1 MTSVRQQNFLLRKE
15 KILSMAESL
24 LLDNNEDITLNEL
37 AAEMDIAK
45 GTIYKH
51 FKSKNQLYLELIILN
66 EKRLLEISKRFN
78 ADFRT
83 YVSEFMLYHLHN
95 SNRTILLHMIEERL
109 TNTEKGLK
117 ELFQQLYQVRE
128 ERILSIRDITRDY
141 LDANH
146 SSMSI
151 RDYLSFIW
159 TVTYGASLLLNSTS
173 YQKAIGSRERL
184 IELYVNQALIIA
196 PATTNKKA

>member
-1 MTSVRQQNFLLRKE
+1 MSSVRQQNFLLRKE
-15 KILSMAESL
+15 KILSMAENL

-37 AAEMDIAK
+37 ASEMDIAK

-66 EKRLLEISKRFN
+66 EQRLLEISKRFN
-78 ADFRT
+78 TDFRT
-83 YVSEFMLYHLHN
+83 YVSEYMLYHLHN

-117 ELFQQLYQVRE
+117 ELFQELYQVRE
-128 ERILSIRDITRDY
+128 ERILSIRDLTREY
-141 LDANH
+141 LDANN

-173 YQKAIGSRERL
+173 YQKAVGSRERL
-184 IELYVNQALIIA
+184 IELYVNQALMIA
-196 PATTNKKA
+196 PNNTSA

>member
-1 MTSVRQQNFLLRKE
+1 MSSVRQQNFLLRKE

-24 LLDNNEDITLNEL
+24 LLDNIEDITLNEL
-37 AAEMDIAK
+37 ASEMDIAK

-78 ADFRT
+78 TDFRT
-83 YVSEFMLYHLHN
+83 YVSEYMLYHLHN
-95 SNRTILLHMIEERL
+95 ANRTILLHMIEERL

-117 ELFQQLYQVRE
+117 ELFQELYQVRE
-128 ERILSIRDITRDY
+128 ERILSIRDITREY
-141 LDANH
+141 LDANN

-184 IELYVNQALIIA
+184 IELYVNQALMIA
-196 PATTNKKA
+196 PNTPA

>member
-1 MTSVRQQNFLLRKE
+1 MSSVRQQNFLLRKE
-15 KILSMAESL
+15 KILSMAENL

-37 AAEMDIAK
+37 ASEMDIAK

-66 EKRLLEISKRFN
+66 EQRLLEISKRFN
-78 ADFRT
+78 TDFRT
-83 YVSEFMLYHLHN
+83 YVSEYMLYHLHN

-117 ELFQQLYQVRE
+117 ELFQELYQVRE
-128 ERILSIRDITRDY
+128 ERILSIRDLTREY
-141 LDANH
+141 LDTNN

-184 IELYVNQALIIA
+184 IELYVNQALMIA
-196 PATTNKKA
+196 PNNTSV

>member
-1 MTSVRQQNFLLRKE
+1 MSSVRQQNFLLRKE
-15 KILSMAESL
+15 KILSMAENL

-37 AAEMDIAK
+37 ASEMDIAK

-66 EKRLLEISKRFN
+66 EQRLLEISKRFN
-78 ADFRT
+78 TDFRT
-83 YVSEFMLYHLHN
+83 YVSEYMLYHLHN

-117 ELFQQLYQVRE
+117 ELFQELYQVRE
-128 ERILSIRDITRDY
+128 ERILSIRDITREY
-141 LDANH
+141 LDTNN

-184 IELYVNQALIIA
+184 IELYVNQALMIA
-196 PATTNKKA
+196 PNNTSA

>member
-1 MTSVRQQNFLLRKE
+1 MSSVRQQNFLLRKE
-15 KILSMAESL
+15 KILSMAENL

-37 AAEMDIAK
+37 ASEMDIAK

-66 EKRLLEISKRFN
+66 EQRLLEISKRFN
-78 ADFRT
+78 TDFRT
-83 YVSEFMLYHLHN
+83 YVLEYMLYHLHN

-117 ELFQQLYQVRE
+117 ELFQELYQVRE
-128 ERILSIRDITRDY
+128 ERILSIRDLTREY
-141 LDANH
+141 LDANN
-146 SSMSI
+146 SNMSI

-184 IELYVNQALIIA
+184 IELYVNQALMIA
-196 PATTNKKA
+196 PNNTSV

>member
-1 MTSVRQQNFLLRKE
+1 MSSVRQQNFLLRKE
-15 KILSMAESL
+15 KILSMAENL

-37 AAEMDIAK
+37 ASEMDIAK

-66 EKRLLEISKRFN
+66 EQRLLEISKRFN
-78 ADFRT
+78 TDFRT
-83 YVSEFMLYHLHN
+83 YVSEYMLYHLHN

-117 ELFQQLYQVRE
+117 ELFQELYQVRE
-128 ERILSIRDITRDY
+128 ERILSIRDLTREY
-141 LDANH
+141 LDANN
-146 SSMSI
+146 SNMSI

-173 YQKAIGSRERL
+173 YQKAVGSRERL
-184 IELYVNQALIIA
+184 IELYVNQALMIA
-196 PATTNKKA
+196 PNNTSI

>member
-1 MTSVRQQNFLLRKE
+1 MSSVRQQNFLLRKE
-15 KILSMAESL
+15 KILSMAENL

-37 AAEMDIAK
+37 ASEMDIAK

-66 EKRLLEISKRFN
+66 EQRLLEISKRFN
-78 ADFRT
+78 TDFRT
-83 YVSEFMLYHLHN
+83 YVSEYMLYHLHN

-117 ELFQQLYQVRE
+117 ELFQELYQVRE
-128 ERILSIRDITRDY
+128 ERILSIRDLTREY
-141 LDANH
+141 LDANN

-184 IELYVNQALIIA
+184 IELYVNQALMIA
-196 PATTNKKA
+196 PNNTSP

>member
-1 MTSVRQQNFLLRKE
+1 MSSVRQQNFLLRKE

-37 AAEMDIAK
+37 ASEMDIAK

-66 EKRLLEISKRFN
+66 EQRLLEISKRFN
-78 ADFRT
+78 TDLRT
-83 YVSEFMLYHLHN
+83 YVSEYMLYHLHN

-117 ELFQQLYQVRE
+117 ELFQELYQVRE
-128 ERILSIRDITRDY
+128 ERILSIRDLTREY
-141 LDANH
+141 LDANN

-173 YQKAIGSRERL
+173 YQKAVGSRERL
-184 IELYVNQALIIA
+184 IELYVNQALMIA
-196 PATTNKKA
+196 PNNTST

>member
-1 MTSVRQQNFLLRKE
+1 MSIVRQQNFLLRKE
-15 KILSMAESL
+15 KILSMAENL

-37 AAEMDIAK
+37 ASEMDIAK

-66 EKRLLEISKRFN
+66 EQRLLEISKRFN
-78 ADFRT
+78 TDFRT
-83 YVSEFMLYHLHN
+83 YVSEYMLYHLHN

-117 ELFQQLYQVRE
+117 ELFQELYQVRE
-128 ERILSIRDITRDY
+128 ERILSIRDLTRAY
-141 LDANH
+141 LDTNN

-184 IELYVNQALIIA
+184 IELYVNQALMIA
-196 PATTNKKA
+196 PNNTSA

>member
-1 MTSVRQQNFLLRKE
+1 MSSVRQQNFLLRKE
-15 KILSMAESL
+15 KILSMAENL

-37 AAEMDIAK
+37 ASEMDIAK

-66 EKRLLEISKRFN
+66 EQRLLEISKRFN
-78 ADFRT
+78 TDFRT
-83 YVSEFMLYHLHN
+83 YVLEYMLYHLHN

-117 ELFQQLYQVRE
+117 ELFQELYQVRE
-128 ERILSIRDITRDY
+128 ERILSIRDLTREY
-141 LDANH
+141 LDANN
-146 SSMSI
+146 SNMSI

-184 IELYVNQALIIA
+184 IELYVNQALMIA
-196 PATTNKKA
+196 PNNTSA

>member
-1 MTSVRQQNFLLRKE
+1 MSSVRQQNFLLRKE
-15 KILSMAESL
+15 KILSMAENL

-37 AAEMDIAK
+37 ASEMDIAK

-66 EKRLLEISKRFN
+66 EQRLLEISKRFN
-78 ADFRT
+78 TDFRT
-83 YVSEFMLYHLHN
+83 YVSEYMLYHLHN

-117 ELFQQLYQVRE
+117 ELFQELYQVRE
-128 ERILSIRDITRDY
+128 ERILSIRDLTREY
-141 LDANH
+141 LDANN

-173 YQKAIGSRERL
+173 YQKAVGSRERL
-184 IELYVNQALIIA
+184 IELYVNQALMIA
-196 PATTNKKA
+196 PNNTSV

>member
-1 MTSVRQQNFLLRKE
+1 MSSVRQQNFLLRKE
-15 KILSMAESL
+15 KILSMAENL

-37 AAEMDIAK
+37 ASEMDIAK

-66 EKRLLEISKRFN
+66 EQRLLEISKRFN
-78 ADFRT
+78 TDFRT
-83 YVSEFMLYHLHN
+83 YVSEYMLYHLHN

-117 ELFQQLYQVRE
+117 ELFQELYQVRE
-128 ERILSIRDITRDY
+128 ERILSIRDLTREY
-141 LDANH
+141 LDANN
-146 SSMSI
+146 SNMSI

-184 IELYVNQALIIA
+184 IELYVNQALMIA
-196 PATTNKKA
+196 PNNTSV

>member
-1 MTSVRQQNFLLRKE
+1 MSSVRQQNFLLRKE
-15 KILSMAESL
+15 KILSMAENL

-37 AAEMDIAK
+37 ASEMDIAK

-66 EKRLLEISKRFN
+66 EQRLLEISKRFN
-78 ADFRT
+78 TNFRT
-83 YVSEFMLYHLHN
+83 YVSEYMLYHLHN

-117 ELFQQLYQVRE
+117 ELFQELYQVRE
-128 ERILSIRDITRDY
+128 ERILSIRDLTREY
-141 LDANH
+141 LDTNN

-184 IELYVNQALIIA
+184 IELYVNQALMIA
-196 PATTNKKA
+196 PNNTSA

>member
-1 MTSVRQQNFLLRKE
+1 MSSVRQQNFLLRKE
-15 KILSMAESL
+15 KILSMAENL

-37 AAEMDIAK
+37 ASEMDIAK

-66 EKRLLEISKRFN
+66 EQRLLEISKRFN
-78 ADFRT
+78 TDFRT
-83 YVSEFMLYHLHN
+83 YVLEYMLYHLHN

-117 ELFQQLYQVRE
+117 ELFQELYQVRE
-128 ERILSIRDITRDY
+128 ERILSIRDITREY
-141 LDANH
+141 LDTNN

-184 IELYVNQALIIA
+184 IELYVNQALMIA
-196 PATTNKKA
+196 PNNTSA

>member
-1 MTSVRQQNFLLRKE
+1 MSSVRQQNFLLRKE
-15 KILSMAESL
+15 KILSMAENL

-37 AAEMDIAK
+37 ASEMDIAK

-66 EKRLLEISKRFN
+66 EQRLLEISKRFN
-78 ADFRT
+78 TDFRT
-83 YVSEFMLYHLHN
+83 YVSEYMLYHLHN

-117 ELFQQLYQVRE
+117 ELFQELYQVRE
-128 ERILSIRDITRDY
+128 ERILSIRDLTREY
-141 LDANH
+141 LDANN

-173 YQKAIGSRERL
+173 YQKAVGSRERL
-184 IELYVNQALIIA
+184 IELYVNQALLIA
-196 PATTNKKA
+196 LNNTYI

>member
-1 MTSVRQQNFLLRKE
+1 
-15 KILSMAESL
+15 MAENL

-37 AAEMDIAK
+37 ASEMDIAK

-66 EKRLLEISKRFN
+66 EQRLLEISKRFN
-78 ADFRT
+78 TDFRT
-83 YVSEFMLYHLHN
+83 YVSEYMLYHLHN

-117 ELFQQLYQVRE
+117 ELFQELYQVRE
-128 ERILSIRDITRDY
+128 ERILSIRDLTREY
-141 LDANH
+141 LDANN

-173 YQKAIGSRERL
+173 YQKAVGSRERL
-184 IELYVNQALIIA
+184 IELYVNQALMIA
-196 PATTNKKA
+196 PNNTST

>member
-1 MTSVRQQNFLLRKE
+1 MSSVRQQNFLLRKE
-15 KILSMAESL
+15 KILSMAENL

-37 AAEMDIAK
+37 ASEMDIAK

-66 EKRLLEISKRFN
+66 EQRLLEISKRFN
-78 ADFRT
+78 TDFRT
-83 YVSEFMLYHLHN
+83 YVSEYMLYHLHN

-117 ELFQQLYQVRE
+117 ELFQELYQVRE
-128 ERILSIRDITRDY
+128 ERILSIRDITREY
-141 LDANH
+141 LDTNN

-173 YQKAIGSRERL
+173 YQKAVGSRERL
-184 IELYVNQALIIA
+184 IELYVNQALMIA
-196 PATTNKKA
+196 PNNTST

>member
-1 MTSVRQQNFLLRKE
+1 MSSVRQQNFLLRKE
-15 KILSMAESL
+15 KILSMAENL

-37 AAEMDIAK
+37 ASEMDIAK

-66 EKRLLEISKRFN
+66 EQRLLEISKRFN
-78 ADFRT
+78 TDFRT
-83 YVSEFMLYHLHN
+83 YVSEYMLYHLHN

-117 ELFQQLYQVRE
+117 ELFQELYQVRE
-128 ERILSIRDITRDY
+128 ERILSIRDITREY
-141 LDANH
+141 LDTNN

-184 IELYVNQALIIA
+184 IELYVNQALMIA
-196 PATTNKKA
+196 PNNTST

>member
-1 MTSVRQQNFLLRKE
+1 MSSVRQQNFLLRKE
-15 KILSMAESL
+15 KILSMAENL

-37 AAEMDIAK
+37 ASEMDIAK

-66 EKRLLEISKRFN
+66 EQRLLEISKRFN
-78 ADFRT
+78 TDFRT
-83 YVSEFMLYHLHN
+83 YVSEYMLYHLHN

-117 ELFQQLYQVRE
+117 ELFQELYQVRE
-128 ERILSIRDITRDY
+128 ERILSIRDLTREY
-141 LDANH
+141 LDANN

-173 YQKAIGSRERL
+173 YQKAVGSRERL
-184 IELYVNQALIIA
+184 IELYVNQSLMIA
-196 PATTNKKA
+196 PNNTST

>member
-1 MTSVRQQNFLLRKE
+1 MSSVRQQNFLLRKE
-15 KILSMAESL
+15 KILSMAENL

-37 AAEMDIAK
+37 ASEMDIAK

-66 EKRLLEISKRFN
+66 EQRLLEISKRFN
-78 ADFRT
+78 TDFRT
-83 YVSEFMLYHLHN
+83 YVSEYMLYHLHN

-117 ELFQQLYQVRE
+117 ELFQELYQVRE
-128 ERILSIRDITRDY
+128 ERILSIRDLTRKY
-141 LDANH
+141 LNTNN

-184 IELYVNQALIIA
+184 IELYVNQALMIA
-196 PATTNKKA
+196 PNNTSV